1 MAKIGIRAK
10 GKLLGG
16 NTKKKPKPKKKPRK
30 GKKS

>member
-16 NTKKKPKPKKKPRK
+16 NTKKKPVKKAKKKTKRK
-30 GKKS
+30 